1 MSATVIFGG
10 HVCGEGVNTQH
21 ASHINAVTI
30 LFLQC
35 SDALVGRQEWHP
47 TCKKTVWWG
56 DGTVI
61 IIIIIIIYLDQATWP
76 IHRHTHIHII

>member
-35 SDALVGRQEWHP
+35 SDALVGRQEGHP
-47 TCKKTVWWG
+47 TCKKLCGGV
-56 DGTVI
+56 VARLPSSSSSSFI
-61 IIIIIIIYLDQATWP
+61 
-76 IHRHTHIHII
+76 